1 MKRSFADIMAGLDSE
16 RAQKVARKLPAWAA
30 VDGLEIP
37 SALAL
42 EQCSSSAT
50 AAYKAFLAGQAAA
63 AAKLRA
69 SRYPSQPGGWAPP
82 VHEATGGHGFS
93 AAPPVPAEPCREVLS
108 EAKTPSGVAAECQ
121 RDFRKEVEATESPD
135 EVGHAPF
142 IRGSAQRWGFEESDR
157 PVRTILDLTGG
168 LGVDSWALSQVAER
182 VVYFER
188 NEDLAAAAGRN
199 FQRLGAGNIDVRC
212 ETVTP
217 QTELPEADLIY
228 ADPAR
233 RDAAGRKVF
242 LLEDCTPDILTLLP
256 MLLKKA
262 PAVLLKLS
270 PMADLAMLSE
280 RLGPALHEIH
290 VVECD
295 GEVKEILC
303 LLLRD
308 NVSPEPDI
316 IVARLNASRGGS
328 SPLQNFALRAHPS
341 QAGAWAPPV
350 HEATGGHGFA
360 GKTSPDVPPRGA
372 GVPPIAADDMQL
384 GADAADGDV
393 LRFRVSEERAAE
405 AVYAAGVQPGE
416 VLLETCPALLKAGA
430 FRLPC
435 ARWGLS
441 KLAPSTH
448 LYLATNL
455 PGTKKGQNV
464 PGNQL
469 FDIPGAGTG
478 EIAPGNEKFA
488 SPGAETGQ
496 FAPGNKYFKAWHVRE
511 VLPFGAAA
519 FKALKRRYPRA
530 DVTARNLP
538 LGSAELQKRLGVA
551 SGGTVHIFGCRL
563 ADGSSVLLVTES
575 AK

>member
-63 AAKLRA
+63 AARSGQLPPETSGYAGPLPSDDGPLPLTMPPDKDKSPWKGAQGVEGQA
-69 SRYPSQPGGWAPP
+69 SLLARFQGA
-82 VHEATGGHGFS
+82 
-93 AAPPVPAEPCREVLS
+93 VPASVPL
-108 EAKTPSGVAAECQ
+108 A
-121 RDFRKEVEATESPD
+121 
-135 EVGHAPF
+135 
-142 IRGSAQRWGFEESDR
+142 
-157 PVRTILDLTGG
+157 TILDLTGG
-168 LGVDSWALSQVAER
+168 LGVDSWAFAQVAER

-188 NEDLAAAAGRN
+188 NEELAAAAGRN

-262 PAVLLKLS
+262 PAVLVKLS
-270 PMADLAMLSE
+270 PMADLAMLAE
-280 RLGPALHEIH
+280 RLGPALREIH

-295 GEVKEILC
+295 GEVKELLC

-308 NVSPEPDI
+308 NSSPEPE
-316 IVARLNASRGGS
+316 IVIARLSGQAATVAKLRASRY
-328 SPLQNFALRAHPS
+328 PS
-341 QAGAWAPPV
+341 QADAWAPPV

-360 GKTSPDVPPRGA
+360 TVPPAPAEKAHNTDRLDDSNMVSGA
-372 GVPPIAADDMQL
+372 VGRCVKQ
-384 GADAADGDV
+384 GGD
-393 LRFRVSEERAAE
+393 LRFRMSEERVAE
-405 AVYAAGVQPGE
+405 AAYAAGVQPGD
-416 VLLETCPALLKAGA
+416 VLLEPCPALLKAGA

-435 ARWGLS
+435 TRWALR

-448 LYLATNL
+448 LYLLPADSLSGPNNRQSEPPYGQSGQFTSHSGLDPESLPAPGTKSPQNVPGSQDFDL
-455 PGTKKGQNV
+455 PGTKHGQNV
-464 PGNQL
+464 PGNR
-469 FDIPGAGTG
+469 F
-478 EIAPGNEKFA
+478 
-488 SPGAETGQ
+488 
-496 FAPGNKYFKAWHVRE
+496 FKAWRIVE

-519 FKALKRRYPRA
+519 LKALKKRYPRA

-551 SGGTVHIFGCRL
+551 SGGDVHIFGCRL
-563 ADGSSVLLVTES
+563 ADGSSVLLVTEQ
-575 AK
+575 A

>member
-1 MKRSFADIMAGLDSE
+1 MKRSFADIMAGLDTD

-50 AAYKAFLAGQAAA
+50 AAYKANLAVSTSRSGQLPPETSGCAGP
-63 AAKLRA
+63 L
-69 SRYPSQPGGWAPP
+69 PSDDGPLPLTMPRVARFPGA
-82 VHEATGGHGFS
+82 
-93 AAPPVPAEPCREVLS
+93 VPASVPPGTV
-108 EAKTPSGVAAECQ
+108 
-121 RDFRKEVEATESPD
+121 
-135 EVGHAPF
+135 
-142 IRGSAQRWGFEESDR
+142 
-157 PVRTILDLTGG
+157 LDLTGG

-188 NEDLAAAAGRN
+188 NEELAAAAGRN
-199 FQRLGAGNIDVRC
+199 FQRLGAGNIEVRC

-217 QTELPEADLIY
+217 QTALPEADLIY

-270 PMADLAMLSE
+270 PMADLAMLAE
-280 RLGPALHEIH
+280 RLGPALREIH

-316 IVARLNASRGGS
+316 LVARLFG
-328 SPLQNFALRAHPS
+328 
-341 QAGAWAPPV
+341 QA
-350 HEATGGHGFA
+350 
-360 GKTSPDVPPRGA
+360 
-372 GVPPIAADDMQL
+372 AAVVQQ
-384 GADAADGDV
+384 GES

-405 AVYAAGVQPGE
+405 PVYAAGVQPGD
-416 VLLETCPALLKAGA
+416 VLLELCPALLKAGA

-448 LYLATNL
+448 LYTGAYPPEPPAAINPFPTLQT
-455 PGTKKGQNV
+455 QS
-464 PGNQL
+464 
-469 FDIPGAGTG
+469 PGAGRS
-478 EIAPGNEKFA
+478 ADADFA
-488 SPGAETGQ
+488 SLEHAAW
-496 FAPGNKYFKAWHVRE
+496 APFFKAWRVVE
-511 VLPFGAAA
+511 VLPLGAAA
-519 FKALKRRYPRA
+519 FKTLRKSYPRA

-538 LGSAELQKRLGVA
+538 MGSAELQKRSA
-551 SGGTVHIFGCRL
+551 SRPAAPST
-563 ADGSSVLLVTES
+563 SSVAASPTAPPS
-575 AK
+575 SSSPPANDD

>member
-1 MKRSFADIMAGLDSE
+1 MKRSFADIMAGLDTD

-50 AAYKAFLAGQAAA
+50 AAYKANLAVSTSRSGQLPPETSGCAGP
-63 AAKLRA
+63 L
-69 SRYPSQPGGWAPP
+69 PSDDGPLPLTMPRVARFPGA
-82 VHEATGGHGFS
+82 
-93 AAPPVPAEPCREVLS
+93 VPASVPPGTV
-108 EAKTPSGVAAECQ
+108 
-121 RDFRKEVEATESPD
+121 
-135 EVGHAPF
+135 
-142 IRGSAQRWGFEESDR
+142 
-157 PVRTILDLTGG
+157 LDLTGG

-188 NEDLAAAAGRN
+188 NEELAAAAGRN
-199 FQRLGAGNIDVRC
+199 FQRLGAGNIEVRC

-217 QTELPEADLIY
+217 QTALPEADLIY

-270 PMADLAMLSE
+270 PMADLAMLAE
-280 RLGPALHEIH
+280 RLGPALREIH

-316 IVARLNASRGGS
+316 LVARLFG
-328 SPLQNFALRAHPS
+328 
-341 QAGAWAPPV
+341 QA
-350 HEATGGHGFA
+350 
-360 GKTSPDVPPRGA
+360 
-372 GVPPIAADDMQL
+372 AAVVQQ
-384 GADAADGDV
+384 GES

-405 AVYAAGVQPGE
+405 PVYAAGVQPGD
-416 VLLETCPALLKAGA
+416 VLLEPCPALLKAGA

-448 LYLATNL
+448 LYTGAYPPEPPAAINPFPTLQT
-455 PGTKKGQNV
+455 QS
-464 PGNQL
+464 
-469 FDIPGAGTG
+469 PGAGRS
-478 EIAPGNEKFA
+478 ADADFA
-488 SPGAETGQ
+488 SLEHAAW
-496 FAPGNKYFKAWHVRE
+496 APFFKAWRVVE
-511 VLPFGAAA
+511 VLPLGAAA
-519 FKALKRRYPRA
+519 FKTLRKSYPRA

-538 LGSAELQKRLGVA
+538 MGSAELQKRLGVA

-575 AK
+575 A

>member
-30 VDGLEIP
+30 VDADRRAAGLDPLEFP
-37 SALAL
+37 SALSL

-50 AAYKAFLAGQAAA
+50 ALYKANFAGQAAA
-63 AAKLRA
+63 AANLRFA
-69 SRYPSQPGGWAPP
+69 HPSHAFRRGPLPFTRPW
-82 VHEATGGHGFS
+82 VATGLP
-93 AAPPVPAEPCREVLS
+93 AAPPDPADPTIDTTKDAELNPG
-108 EAKTPSGVAAECQ
+108 AVAA
-121 RDFRKEVEATESPD
+121 DVPLGT
-135 EVGHAPF
+135 V
-142 IRGSAQRWGFEESDR
+142 
-157 PVRTILDLTGG
+157 LDLTGG
-168 LGVDSWALSQVAER
+168 LGVDSWAFAQVAER

-188 NEDLAAAAGRN
+188 SEELAAAAGRN

-256 MLLKKA
+256 MLLRKA
-262 PAVLLKLS
+262 PTVLLKLS
-270 PMADLAMLSE
+270 PMADLAMLAE
-280 RLGPALHEIH
+280 RLGPALREIH

-303 LLLRD
+303 LLHRDAAPSEPEILITLLTSAATASENRSHPRLRKR
-308 NVSPEPDI
+308 EGPDDK
-316 IVARLNASRGGS
+316 VVGKGPAQPDVFGGS
-328 SPLQNFALRAHPS
+328 WPLR
-341 QAGAWAPPV
+341 
-350 HEATGGHGFA
+350 EAE
-360 GKTSPDVPPRGA
+360 
-372 GVPPIAADDMQL
+372 
-384 GADAADGDV
+384 
-393 LRFRVSEERAAE
+393 RFRLSEEREAEVRFAAE
-405 AVYAAGVQPGE
+405 VRPGDT
-416 VLLETCPALLKAGA
+416 LLEPCPALLKAGA

-435 ARWGLS
+435 ARWGLR

-448 LYLATNL
+448 LYLS
-455 PGTKKGQNV
+455 
-464 PGNQL
+464 
-469 FDIPGAGTG
+469 PGAKTPQF
-478 EIAPGNEKFA
+478 APGNEKFA

-496 FAPGNKYFKAWHVRE
+496 FAPGNKYFKAWRVRE

-551 SGGTVHIFGCRL
+551 SGGDVHIFGCRL
-563 ADGSSVLLVTES
+563 ADGSSVLLVTAGE
-575 AK
+575 

>member
-30 VDGLEIP
+30 VDADRRAAGLDPLEFP
-37 SALAL
+37 SALSL

-50 AAYKAFLAGQAAA
+50 AAYKANLAVSGGTEAGTAPGN
-63 AAKLRA
+63 RA
-69 SRYPSQPGGWAPP
+69 SKLACPSTPCAPFQGDLSLSGGIVRGRGPSSGGRGPAQPDVSGGSCPLREVETSFGFAP
-82 VHEATGGHGFS
+82 
-93 AAPPVPAEPCREVLS
+93 APPVPA
-108 EAKTPSGVAAECQ
+108 KTAGDETIAAS
-121 RDFRKEVEATESPD
+121 VPLGT
-135 EVGHAPF
+135 V
-142 IRGSAQRWGFEESDR
+142 
-157 PVRTILDLTGG
+157 LDLTGG
-168 LGVDSWALSQVAER
+168 LGVDSWAFAQVAER

-188 NEDLAAAAGRN
+188 SEELAAAAGRN

-256 MLLKKA
+256 TLLKKA
-262 PAVLLKLS
+262 PAVLVKLS
-270 PMADLAMLSE
+270 PMADLAMLAE
-280 RLGPALHEIH
+280 RLGPALREIH

-295 GEVKEILC
+295 GEVKELLC
-303 LLLRD
+303 LPLRD
-308 NVSPEPDI
+308 NSSPEPE
-316 IVARLNASRGGS
+316 IVIARLSGQA
-328 SPLQNFALRAHPS
+328 AEKAHNTDKSVDSDLIP
-341 QAGAWAPPV
+341 GAVA
-350 HEATGGHGFA
+350 A
-360 GKTSPDVPPRGA
+360 DVPQMA
-372 GVPPIAADDMQL
+372 SDVQ
-384 GADAADGDV
+384 DGDF
-393 LRFRVSEERAAE
+393 LRFRMSEERVAE
-405 AVYAAGVQPGE
+405 AAYAAGVQPGD
-416 VLLETCPALLKAGA
+416 VLLEPCPALLKAGA

-435 ARWGLS
+435 ARWGLR

-448 LYLATNL
+448 LYLAPTDVASSSSEAKSA
-455 PGTKKGQNV
+455 PADR
-464 PGNQL
+464 P
-469 FDIPGAGTG
+469 
-478 EIAPGNEKFA
+478 APGLCA
-488 SPGAETGQ
+488 SKVGKGFMAAGG
-496 FAPGNKYFKAWHVRE
+496 FGGYAPGNKYFKAWRVRE

-551 SGGTVHIFGCRL
+551 SGGDVHIFGCRL

-575 AK
+575 A

>member
-1 MKRSFADIMAGLDSE
+1 MAGLDSE

-30 VDGLEIP
+30 VDADRRAAGLDPLEFP
-37 SALAL
+37 SALSL

-50 AAYKAFLAGQAAA
+50 ALYKATVAAA
-63 AAKLRA
+63 
-69 SRYPSQPGGWAPP
+69 
-82 VHEATGGHGFS
+82 VM
-93 AAPPVPAEPCREVLS
+93 S
-108 EAKTPSGVAAECQ
+108 EAKAPSGAATKCQ
-121 RDFRKEVEATESPD
+121 QDFHKEVAATESPG
-135 EVGHAPF
+135 EAGHAPF
-142 IRGSAQRWGFEESDR
+142 IGGSAKRWGFESRRSMTE
-157 PVRTILDLTGG
+157 VIDLTGG
-168 LGVDSWALSQVAER
+168 LGVDSWAFAQVAER

-188 NEDLAAAAGRN
+188 SEELAAAAGRN

-256 MLLKKA
+256 MLLRKA
-262 PAVLLKLS
+262 PTVLLKLS
-270 PMADLAMLSE
+270 PMADLAMLAE
-280 RLGPALHEIH
+280 RLGPALREIH

-303 LLLRD
+303 LLHRDAAPSEPEILITLLTSAATASENRSHPRLRKR
-308 NVSPEPDI
+308 EGPDDK
-316 IVARLNASRGGS
+316 VVGKGPAQPDVFGGS
-328 SPLQNFALRAHPS
+328 WPLR
-341 QAGAWAPPV
+341 
-350 HEATGGHGFA
+350 EAE
-360 GKTSPDVPPRGA
+360 
-372 GVPPIAADDMQL
+372 
-384 GADAADGDV
+384 
-393 LRFRVSEERAAE
+393 RFRLSEEREAEVRFAAE
-405 AVYAAGVQPGE
+405 VRPGDT
-416 VLLETCPALLKAGA
+416 LLEPCPALLKAGA

-435 ARWGLS
+435 ARWGLR

-448 LYLATNL
+448 LYLS
-455 PGTKKGQNV
+455 
-464 PGNQL
+464 
-469 FDIPGAGTG
+469 PGAKTPQF
-478 EIAPGNEKFA
+478 APGNEKFA

-496 FAPGNKYFKAWHVRE
+496 FAPGNKYFKAWRVRE

-551 SGGTVHIFGCRL
+551 SGGDVHIFGCRL
-563 ADGSSVLLVTES
+563 ADGSSVLLVTAGE
-575 AK
+575 